1 MRVLYRGGIAD
12 TARAVESRQ
21 PTGYSERDEGVSR
34 IVSRSIAKRRNASA
48 APEEVP
54 LDGVPDQIY
63 ETIVSAILDRALDP
77 GTKLPEEVL
86 CSHYGVSR
94 TIVRVAIHR
103 LQYDKLVDIQRNR
116 GCFVVVPSV
125 AEAIDV
131 MGARK
136 AIEPSIIRSVSDMAT
151 EPDLARLRAHLDL
164 EDEAYSSNDHRAAL
178 RLSGQFHLM
187 LSGISKNKSVIAFLH
202 NLVCRSALVIATY
215 SDVTGCCKVNE
226 HRRLIDFLEAHDA
239 EQAALQMAAHLDHIE
254 RDILHVKDLNEKP
267 TLESV
272 LVRYAKGG
280 NNAINTSQ
288 LRPVAT
294 PSA

>member
-1 MRVLYRGGIAD
+1 M
-12 TARAVESRQ
+12 
-21 PTGYSERDEGVSR
+21 P
-34 IVSRSIAKRRNASA
+34 RSTAKRGTAPA
-48 APEEVP
+48 TPEEAP
-54 LDGVPDQIY
+54 LDDVPDQIY

-77 GTKLPEEVL
+77 GTKLPEEVF

-103 LQYDKLVDIQRNR
+103 LQYDKLIDIQRNR
-116 GCFVVVPSV
+116 GCFVVVPTI

-136 AIEPSIIRSVSDMAT
+136 AIEPSVIRRVSEIAT
-151 EPDLARLRAHLDL
+151 EPDLAQLRAHLDL
-164 EDEAYSSNDHRAAL
+164 EDKAHNSNDHRAAL

-187 LSGISKNKSVIAFLH
+187 LGSISKNSAVSSFLH

-215 SDVTGCCKVNE
+215 SDVAGCCKINE
-226 HRRLIDFLEAHDA
+226 HRQLVDLLEAHDA
-239 EQAALQMAAHLDHIE
+239 EQAVVQMTAHLDHIE
-254 RDILHVKDLNEKP
+254 RDILHVKEIEEKP
-267 TLESV
+267 SLESV

-280 NNAINTSQ
+280 DHAINVGQ
-288 LRPVAT
+288 LRLVPT

>member
-1 MRVLYRGGIAD
+1 M
-12 TARAVESRQ
+12 SR
-21 PTGYSERDEGVSR
+21 PIE
-34 IVSRSIAKRRNASA
+34 KRQNASA
-48 APEEVP
+48 TPEEGP

-77 GTKLPEEVL
+77 GTKLPEEVF

-116 GCFVVVPSV
+116 GCFVVVPSI

-136 AIEPSIIRSVSDMAT
+136 AIEPSIMRSVSDVAT

-164 EDEAYSSNDHRAAL
+164 EDKAYNSNDHRAAL
-178 RLSGQFHLM
+178 RLSGQFHLI
-187 LSGISKNKSVIAFLH
+187 LGSITKNSSVNAFLH

-226 HRRLIDFLEAHDA
+226 HRRLVDLLESHDA
-239 EQAALQMAAHLDHIE
+239 EQAALQMVAHLDHIE
-254 RDILHVKDLNEKP
+254 RDILHVKDVKEKP
-267 TLESV
+267 SLESV

-280 NNAINTSQ
+280 KHAINTGQ
-288 LRPVAT
+288 LRLVPT